1 MGKRKKKL
9 GKKYGNFEWRVERRE
24 EIIIKN
30 GWKTYNGLN
39 GTEERRKNEKNVET
53 GRKQTQAGK
62 NEPHIETS
70 GITHNTLGR
79 KTEKERMRQ
88 TGILKESRGERRVRQ
103 T

>member
-1 MGKRKKKL
+1 MDLTERK
-9 GKKYGNFEWRVERRE
+9 RE
-24 EIIIKN
+24 ERMK
-30 GWKTYNGLN
+30 
-39 GTEERRKNEKNVET
+39 KNVET